1 MDVSIVL
8 LGIGLIIV
16 FGFFA
21 EFMFK
26 KIGIPDI
33 LLLVLL
39 GFLIGPHV
47 FGWVQPE
54 VLKPFAPI
62 FTTFALLFL
71 LFEGALS
78 IDLRSFA
85 KGLLSGSS
93 ISFFNFMV
101 STVVITGILVLL
113 KFDFLISLLIGF
125 ALGGVSSAFVMPLLK
140 QLKPD
145 GKVYTVL
152 ALESAIT
159 DVFTIVFALTVMQL
173 IQINIF
179 SFRNVLS
186 QIISLFAVAGLIG
199 IMGAAL
205 WIFLDKKVFKEH
217 KSFMSTIAFL
227 LILYFI
233 TEFLG
238 GNGAIAAL
246 FFGLVLSNSRQ
257 LSSIIDGIKSKPEAV
272 VAKNS
277 DKETP
282 RQEVHGHNHPILIA
296 LSSEEHLFY
305 SQISFFLKIF
315 FFVYI
320 GLLLNINSS
329 KAIIIGGVLA
339 LAILLVRNLSSV
351 ITRKMSK
358 EDKTLINAV
367 FARGLAAAAVVQI
380 VFDNG
385 ILTDV
390 LLLDI
395 TYFFIVSTILLSSIR
410 IFIYKMKFKRAAA
423 RSV

>member
-8 LGIGLIIV
+8 LGVGLIIV

-21 EFMFK
+21 EFLFK
-26 KIGIPDI
+26 KFGIPDI

-39 GFLIGPHV
+39 GFLIGPQAL
-47 FGWVQPE
+47 GWVQPE
-54 VLKPFAPI
+54 ALRPFAPI

-78 IDLRSFA
+78 IDLKSFA

-93 ISFFNFMV
+93 ISFFNFII
-101 STVVITGILVLL
+101 SAATITGILIIL
-113 KFDFLISLLIGF
+113 KFEFLIALLIGC

-152 ALESAIT
+152 ALEAAIT

-173 IQINIF
+173 IQINVF
-179 SFRNVLS
+179 SFKNILS
-186 QIISLFAVAGLIG
+186 QVVSLFAVAGLIG
-199 IMGAAL
+199 IVGAAL

-257 LSSIIDGIKSKPEAV
+257 LSSIIDGIKSKPGI
-272 VAKNS
+272 
-277 DKETP
+277 
-282 RQEVHGHNHPILIA
+282 EVKRAEQQLSGVIIPNHNHPILVA

-320 GLLLNINSS
+320 GLLLNIHNSQ
-329 KAIIIGGVLA
+329 AIIIGGVLA
-339 LAILLVRNLSSV
+339 LAILLVRNFSSL
-351 ITRKMSK
+351 ITRKM
-358 EDKTLINAV
+358 DKGDKYLINSV
-367 FARGLAAAAVVQI
+367 FARGLAAAAVIQI
-380 VFDNG
+380 VFENG

-395 TYFFIVSTILLSSIR
+395 TYFFIVSTILLSSVR
-410 IFIYKMKFKRAAA
+410 VFIYKMKFKKAGTAI
-423 RSV
+423 

>member
-1 MDVSIVL
+1 MDVSIIL

-26 KIGIPDI
+26 KLGIPDI

-39 GFLIGPHV
+39 GFLIGPHG
-47 FGWVQPE
+47 FGWVQPGTI
-54 VLKPFAPI
+54 KPFAPI

-78 IDLRSFA
+78 IDLKSFA
-85 KGLLSGSS
+85 RGLLSGSS
-93 ISFFNFMV
+93 VSFFNFLI
-101 STVVITGILVLL
+101 STVTITGILVLL
-113 KFDFLISLLIGF
+113 KFEFLIALLIGC

-159 DVFTIVFALTVMQL
+159 DVFTIVFALTVMQI
-173 IQINIF
+173 IQINVF
-179 SFRNVLS
+179 SFKAVMS

-199 IMGAAL
+199 IIGGAL

-257 LSSIIDGIKSKPEAV
+257 LGTIIEGIKSKPGEA
-272 VAKNS
+272 AKNGT
-277 DKETP
+277 KEP
-282 RQEVHGHNHPILIA
+282 AKQENHGHNHPILVA
-296 LSSEEHLFY
+296 LTGEEHLFY

-320 GLLLNINSS
+320 GLLLNIDNSQ
-329 KAIIIGGVLA
+329 AIIIGGA
-339 LAILLVRNLSSV
+339 LAIAILIVRNTSSL
-351 ITRKMSK
+351 ITRNMRKDERM
-358 EDKTLINAV
+358 LINSV

-395 TYFFIVSTILLSSIR
+395 TYFFIVSTILLSSVR
-410 IFIYKMKFKRAAA
+410 IFLYKMKLKRAAD
-423 RSV
+423 V

>member
-1 MDVSIVL
+1 MDVNIVL
-8 LGIGLIIV
+8 LGVGLIIV

-26 KIGIPDI
+26 KVGVPDI
-33 LLLVLL
+33 LFLVLL
-39 GFLIGPHV
+39 GFLIGPHA

-54 VLKPFAPI
+54 AIAAFAPV

-78 IDLRSFA
+78 IDLKSFA
-85 KGLLSGSS
+85 RGLLSGSS
-93 ISFFNFMV
+93 ISLFNFIISAV
-101 STVVITGILVLL
+101 TVTAILALL
-113 KFDFLISLLIGF
+113 KFDFLLSLLIGC

-140 QLKPD
+140 QLKPN
-145 GKVYTVL
+145 GKVYTML

-159 DVFTIVFALTVMQL
+159 DVFTIVFALTIMQL
-173 IQINIF
+173 IQVNVF
-179 SFRNVLS
+179 SFKNVMS

-199 IMGAAL
+199 IIGASL

-246 FFGLVLSNSRQ
+246 FFGLVLSNSKQ
-257 LSSIIDGIKSKPEAV
+257 LGSIIVGIRNKPDKSNGNGEEKKSSEEET
-272 VAKNS
+272 AKNS
-277 DKETP
+277 ITI
-282 RQEVHGHNHPILIA
+282 VA
-296 LSSEEHLFY
+296 LSEEEHRFY

-320 GLLLNINSS
+320 GLLLNINNS
-329 KAIIIGGVLA
+329 KAIMIGGLLA
-339 LAILLVRNLSSV
+339 LTILGARNLSLL
-351 ITRKMSK
+351 ITRKM
-358 EDKTLINAV
+358 DKQDKSLINSI
-367 FARGLAAAAVVQI
+367 FARGLAAAAVIQI
-380 VFDNG
+380 VFENG
-385 ILTDV
+385 ILTDP

-395 TYFFIVSTILLSSIR
+395 TYFFIVTTILLSSARVFIHKIR
-410 IFIYKMKFKRAAA
+410 FKKTD
-423 RSV
+423 S